1 MAESLE
7 MEDEEWFEISDATG
21 KRSAMRHLAT
31 LSVNGKTYYLL
42 DAVEDDESGFLLVR
56 EDCTMDGMQEYVIAD
71 DEHEIEDVL
80 GKLIA
85 HTLSQMMDQMWTE
98 KDEVCSCGI
107 KHRPGEFCFCD
118 DEDLLQ

>member
-42 DAVEDDESGFLLVR
+42 DAVEDDESGF
-56 EDCTMDGMQEYVIAD
+56 
-71 DEHEIEDVL
+71 
-80 GKLIA
+80 
-85 HTLSQMMDQMWTE
+85 
-98 KDEVCSCGI
+98 
-107 KHRPGEFCFCD
+107 FFFF
-118 DEDLLQ
+118 